1 MSMIDLNNHL
11 FGEVPTGNNLI
22 EYPTMLDI
30 LDSVM
35 FKVGLESNHLLSS
48 FLAPVFVDGYMACT
62 IGKGP
67 NIVGLCPKGF
77 TTLKRFRG
85 QQHYYNIC
93 LSSYDRI
100 VDEKDKII
108 ANLHASEFEILLR
121 SHPVI
126 QFILSRTVNTSVGPI
141 YFNIDFEGLAQHYGI
156 PTKVFDFSNDLAS
169 SAFFAVTAYNK
180 QTDLYTPY
188 IPLESAPLDD
198 LYGVLYYCDDVQYED
213 GLDFRPLGMHYFNR
227 PGAQSEFAFDPKNE
241 RDLNKLPYI
250 KKIFFRHD
258 ANASKVIFNSL
269 AKGKMLFPEDS
280 LCGKAQRIIEKK
292 DVCSAA
298 AFKLWCEKNSNVR
311 TQDQAMKLLQENN
324 IHVVDNPLVSFEHD
338 EIDKDCKEWDAFGKD
353 RFLEKV
359 TIVPFF
365 KPIDNTI

>member
-1 MSMIDLNNHL
+1 MIDLNNHT
-11 FGEVPTGNNLI
+11 FGEKPTINSLND
-22 EYPTMLDI
+22 YPTMI
-30 LDSVM
+30 EIIDSVM
-35 FKVGLESNHLLSS
+35 FKVGLDSNHLLRS
-48 FLAPVFVDGYMACT
+48 FMAPVFVDGYMACT

-85 QQHYYNIC
+85 QQHYYPTC

-100 VDEKDKII
+100 INERDKMV
-108 ANLHASEFEILLR
+108 ADLQASEFEILLK

-126 QFILSRTVNTSVGPI
+126 QFISNYPVNSPVGPVLL
-141 YFNIDFEGLAQHYGI
+141 NIDFEGLAQHYGI
-156 PTKVFDFSNDLAS
+156 PTKVLDFSNDLAT
-169 SAFFAVTAYNK
+169 SAFFAVTVYDR
-180 QTDLYTPY
+180 QTDQYTPY
-188 IPLESAPLDD
+188 VPSDSAPLDD
-198 LYGVLYYCDDVQYED
+198 LYGVLYYCDDVQYEAD
-213 GLDFRPLGMHYFNR
+213 MCFRPLGMHYFNR
-227 PGAQSEFAFDPKNE
+227 PGAQSGFAFDPKNE
-241 RDLNKLPYI
+241 RDLNKLPHI

-298 AFKLWCEKNSNVR
+298 AFELWCEKNSNVR

-324 IHVVDNPLVSFEHD
+324 IHVVENPLVSFEHD
-338 EIDKDCKEWDAFGKD
+338 EINKDCKEWDAFGKD